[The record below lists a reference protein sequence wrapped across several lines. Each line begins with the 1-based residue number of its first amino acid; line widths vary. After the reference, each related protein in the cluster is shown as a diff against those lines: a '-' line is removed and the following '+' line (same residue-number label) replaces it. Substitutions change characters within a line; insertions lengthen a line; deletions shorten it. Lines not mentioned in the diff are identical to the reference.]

1 MGRAQRRQILTAL
14 GFVML
19 LGIAVYFML
28 WNIDYRNSSRDA
40 ELLRTQFDLANREA
54 MDESAEWRRRYD
66 AEVDNAGRCSKE
78 LNELR
83 SSVGES
89 GEVSRNLKKKMELLQ
104 KENMDLLERVEL
116 LKQELEAEKLRCS
129 VQ

>member
-1 MGRAQRRQILTAL
+1 MGRAQRRQILKTL

-28 WNIDYRNSSRDA
+28 WTVDYRDSSRDT
-40 ELLRTQFDLANREA
+40 ELLRRQFDLANREA

-66 AEVDNAGRCSKE
+66 AEVVKAGSCSKK
-78 LNELR
+78 LNELQ

-89 GEVSRNLKKKMELLQ
+89 GEVSRTLKKKMEFLQ
-104 KENMDLLERVEL
+104 KENMDLLDRVEL
-116 LKQELEAEKLRCS
+116 MKQELEAEKLRCS